1 VVAGEDQ
8 DGTTRAAATPRATF
22 ELERF
27 AWGGPDRLQL
37 SGRFTGLGE
46 VPPDAPVL
54 VVSGPEHTH
63 RLEALPG
70 SLSGS
75 LEDGSPWSAEF
86 AWQEPPVAFDAAML
100 ELGPEIVVEL
110 PEPGAKRRWIR
121 GQTLEV
127 RSAGDAAS
135 AERTPEEPDR
145 TGLDRQP
152 AGQLEDAGP
161 RPGAE
166 RVRLE
171 AELLAAREEI
181 RELRAAAEQAHE
193 ELTRARDDLASERHL
208 HAGDAERFREGLA
221 SVQQSAAEAL
231 TMEQSAAQQ
240 AEAALR
246 EARIAIEA
254 KDADLAQLRAQLE
267 EAAAARA
274 QAESDARTAARAL
287 RDRLAGLR
295 EARRAAN
302 KALADGEHLL
312 SRLETIRDALADVR
326 S

>member
-1 VVAGEDQ
+1 MVAGEDQ
-8 DGTTRAAATPRATF
+8 GGHIRGSATPRATF

-27 AWGGPDRLQL
+27 TWEAPDRLQV

-54 VVSGPEHTH
+54 VACGPERTH
-63 RLEALPG
+63 RLQALPE

-75 LEDGSPWSAEF
+75 LEDGNPWSAEF
-86 AWQEPPVAFDAAML
+86 AWQEPPVAFDAATL

-110 PEPGAKRRWIR
+110 PQPSAKRRWVR

-127 RSAGDAAS
+127 RSTGNAAS
-135 AERTPEEPDR
+135 AERTPEQPDG
-145 TGLDRQP
+145 TGLDMER
-152 AGQLEDAGP
+152 GSQLEDFSPG
-161 RPGAE
+161 PGAD

-171 AELLAAREEI
+171 AELLAAHEEV
-181 RELRAAAEQAHE
+181 RELRAAAERARE
-193 ELTRARDDLASERHL
+193 ELARARDDLTSERDR

-221 SVQQSAAEAL
+221 SVQQSAADAL
-231 TMEQSAAQQ
+231 TMQQSALQQ

-246 EARIAIEA
+246 ESQSAIEA
-254 KDADLAQLRAQLE
+254 RDADLEQLRAQLE

-287 RDRLAGLR
+287 RNHLAGLR
-295 EARRAAN
+295 EARRAAD
-302 KALADGEHLL
+302 KARADGEHLL
-312 SRLETIRDALADVR
+312 SRLETIREAIADGR
-326 S
+326 

>member
-8 DGTTRAAATPRATF
+8 DGPTHTATPRATF

-37 SGRFTGLGE
+37 SGRFTGLGD
-46 VPPDAPVL
+46 VPPDVPVL
-54 VVSGPEHTH
+54 VVRGPERTH
-63 RLEALPG
+63 RLEALPD

-75 LEDGSPWSAEF
+75 LEHGSPWSAEF
-86 AWQEPPVAFDAAML
+86 AWQEPPVAFDAATL

-121 GQTLEV
+121 GQSLEV
-127 RSAGDAAS
+127 RSAGSAAS
-135 AERTPEEPDR
+135 TETSPEQPDG
-145 TGLDRQP
+145 TGLDPQP
-152 AGQLEDAGP
+152 APQLEESSPG
-161 RPGAE
+161 PGAE

-171 AELLAAREEI
+171 AELLAAHEEI
-181 RELRAAAEQAHE
+181 RELRAAAERARE
-193 ELTRARDDLASERHL
+193 ELIRARDDLASERDR

-231 TMEQSAAQQ
+231 TMEQSAAEQ
-240 AEAALR
+240 ADAALR

-254 KDADLAQLRAQLE
+254 KDADLEHLRAQFE

-287 RDRLAGLR
+287 RDHLAGLR
-295 EARRAAN
+295 EARRAAD
-302 KALADGEHLL
+302 KASAAGEQLL
-312 SRLETIRDALADVR
+312 SRLEKIRDALGAGR
-326 S
+326 